1 MKRGA
6 ILVAGGAG
14 YIGSHVC
21 KALATHGYLP
31 VTLDDLSSGHARA
44 VQWGPLVQADIADAD
59 AVARTVR
66 AHDVVGALHF
76 AAKSL
81 VGESVREPLK
91 YFRENVGKG
100 VAFLEALQ
108 TAGVANIL
116 FSSTAAVYG
125 DPAQPR
131 PIREDDATRPI
142 NPYGASKLA
151 FEEALRGAT
160 RASGGRCGILRYF
173 NAAGADSDGDLGED
187 HDPETHLIPLIV
199 RASRG
204 DTPPLTVHGQ
214 DYDTRDGTPIRDYVH
229 VEDLAS
235 AHILVLKQLFNGRT
249 DIVLNAGAG
258 QGVTVREV
266 LRAAEDCLERPVPA
280 VVGARRDGD
289 PPVLVADT
297 GGLEALGWKPQK
309 SLHDMIRSAAAWREK
324 TSPRIAS

>member
-6 ILVAGGAG
+6 VLVAGGAG

-21 KALATHGYLP
+21 KALAAGGYLP

-44 VQWGPLVQADIADAD
+44 VQWGPLVQADIADAE
-59 AVARTVR
+59 AVARTIES
-66 AHDVVGALHF
+66 HDIVGALHF

-91 YFRENVGKG
+91 YFRENLGKG

-108 TAGVANIL
+108 AGGVANIL

-125 DPAQPR
+125 APDQPK

-151 FEEALRGAT
+151 FEQALRASA
-160 RASGGRCGILRYF
+160 RASGGRCAVLRYF
-173 NAAGADSDGDLGED
+173 NAAGADGDGDLGED
-187 HDPETHLIPLIV
+187 HDPETHLIPLII

-204 DTPPLTVHGQ
+204 ETPPLTVYGE

-235 AHILVLKQLFNGRT
+235 AHILVLEQLFKGET
-249 DIVLNAGAG
+249 DLVLNAGAG
-258 QGVTVREV
+258 EGVTVREV
-266 LRAAEDCLERPVPA
+266 LRAAEDCLQRPVPA

-297 GGLEALGWKPQK
+297 GRLTRLGWTPIKTLP
-309 SLHDMIRSAAAWREK
+309 DMIRSAAAWREK
-324 TSPRIAS
+324 TRPLA

>member
-1 MKRGA
+1 MERGA

-21 KALATHGYLP
+21 KALAADGYLP
-31 VTLDDLSSGHARA
+31 VTLDDLSSGHAGA
-44 VQWGPLVQADIADAD
+44 VQWGPLVRADISDAE
-59 AVARTVR
+59 AVARAVET
-66 AHDVVGALHF
+66 HGVVGTLHF

-108 TAGVANIL
+108 TAGVGNIL

-131 PIREDDATRPI
+131 PIREEDATRPI

-151 FEEALRGAT
+151 FEGALRAAA
-160 RASGGRCGILRYF
+160 RASGGRCAVLRYF
-173 NAAGADSDGDLGED
+173 NAAGADSVGDLGED

-204 DTPPLTVHGQ
+204 ETPPLTVYGE
-214 DYDTRDGTPIRDYVH
+214 DYDTRDGTAIRDYVH

-235 AHILVLKQLFNGRT
+235 AHILVLEQLFRGQT
-249 DIVLNAGAG
+249 DLVLNAGAG
-258 QGVTVREV
+258 EGVTVREV
-266 LRAAEDCLERPVPA
+266 LLAAEECLGRSIPA

-297 GGLEALGWKPQK
+297 GRLTALGWAPKKTLP
-309 SLHDMIRSAAAWREK
+309 DMIRSAAAWREK
-324 TSPRIAS
+324 TAALS

>member
-14 YIGSHVC
+14 YIGSHVS
-21 KALATHGYLP
+21 KALAAEGYLP
-31 VTLDDLSSGHARA
+31 VTLDDLSSGHAEA
-44 VQWGPLVQADIADAD
+44 VQWGPLVRADIADAK
-59 AVARTVR
+59 AVAQTVQ
-66 AHDVVGALHF
+66 AYDVVGALHF

-125 DPAQPR
+125 HPALPI
-131 PIREDDATRPI
+131 PIREDDPTRPI

-151 FEEALRGAT
+151 FEEALRAAA
-160 RASGGRCGILRYF
+160 RASGGRCAVLRYF

-204 DTPPLTVHGQ
+204 EGPPLTVYGD

-235 AHILVLKQLFNGRT
+235 AHLLVLEQLFKGQT
-249 DIVLNAGAG
+249 DLVLNAGAG

-266 LRAAEDCLERPVPA
+266 LRAGEDCLGRPTPA
-280 VVGARRDGD
+280 VMGARRDGD
-289 PPVLVADT
+289 PPMLVADT
-297 GGLEALGWKPQK
+297 SRLTALGWAPRKT
-309 SLHDMIRSAAAWREK
+309 LHDMIRSAAAWREK
-324 TSPRIAS
+324 TIALS

>member
-1 MKRGA
+1 MERGA

-21 KALATHGYLP
+21 KALAADGYLP
-31 VTLDDLSSGHARA
+31 VTLDDLSSGHAGA
-44 VQWGPLVQADIADAD
+44 VQWGPLVRADIADAE
-59 AVARTVR
+59 AVARTVE
-66 AHDVVGALHF
+66 AHGVVGALHF

-108 TAGVANIL
+108 TAGVGNVL

-125 DPAQPR
+125 NPAQST

-151 FEEALRGAT
+151 FEEALRGAA
-160 RASGGRCGILRYF
+160 RASGGRCAVLRYF

-199 RASRG
+199 RASRAE
-204 DTPPLTVHGQ
+204 TPPLTVYGE
-214 DYDTRDGTPIRDYVH
+214 DYDTRDGTAIRDYVH

-235 AHILVLKQLFNGRT
+235 AHILVLEQLFQGQT
-249 DIVLNAGAG
+249 DLVLNAGAG
-258 QGVTVREV
+258 EGVTVREV
-266 LRAAEDCLERPVPA
+266 LRAAEDCLGRPVPA

-297 GGLEALGWKPQK
+297 GRLTALGWAPKK
-309 SLHDMIRSAAAWREK
+309 TLKDMIRSAGAWREK
-324 TSPRIAS
+324 SATRP